1 METLRTFFSFS
12 DPNIVSVVVGA
23 VLLTASSAIVGT
35 FTFLKKKALLGDAVA
50 HSVLPGVCAAFLWSG
65 TKDPLVMITGAFLSG
80 WLAVV
85 LMDKI
90 VAGTKIKEDTA
101 IALVLSVFFG
111 FGILLL
117 TYIQHSGNAAQT
129 GLESFLFGKAAAL
142 VGTDLLIFAV
152 VALILMLTVGLF
164 FKELRLIAFD
174 EPYASA
180 IGLPVKRLNLL
191 LTSLTVMAVVTGI
204 QAVGVVLMSAML
216 ITPAAAARYWT
227 DRVHKMVWIAA
238 FFGAFSGFSGAFVS
252 YVAPAMPTGPW
263 IVVVVSVLAIAS
275 FFFAPGR
282 GIMARQAQQRVL
294 QRSILSEN
302 VLKAL
307 YHMGEAGSD
316 FLNPRSL
323 AEFKNRRSFPE
334 GSLLKALRRLKYA
347 GLVRPVGQKWQLTEA
362 GLVKGRDIVKK
373 HRLWELYLLKHLQI
387 DADHVHDD
395 AETIEHILT
404 PELEAELM
412 RLMDY
417 PDRDPHEA
425 EIPYGDPK
433 N

>member
-23 VLLTASSAIVGT
+23 VLLTASSAVVGT
-35 FTFLKKKALLGDAVA
+35 FTFLKKKALIGDAIA
-50 HSVLPGVCAAFLWSG
+50 HSVLPGICAAFLWSG
-65 TKDPLVMITGAFLSG
+65 TKEPFVMISGAFLSG

-85 LMDKI
+85 LMDSI
-90 VAGTKIKEDTA
+90 ITETKIKEDTA

-142 VGTDLLIFAV
+142 VGRDLLIFAV
-152 VALILMLTVGLF
+152 VAVILLLTVGLF

-174 EPYASA
+174 EPYAAA
-180 IGLPVKRLNLL
+180 IGLPVKKLNLL
-191 LTSLTVMAVVTGI
+191 LTSLTVLAVVTGI

-238 FFGAFSGFSGAFVS
+238 LFGAFSGLSGAFVS
-252 YVAPAMPTGPW
+252 YAAPAMPTGPW
-263 IVVVVSVLAIAS
+263 IVVVVSVLAILS

-282 GIMARQAQQRVL
+282 GILFRHFQQRAL
-294 QRSILSEN
+294 QKSILSEN
-302 VLKAL
+302 VLKTL
-307 YHMGEAGSD
+307 YHLGEGGND
-316 FLNPRSL
+316 FFNSRSL
-323 AEFKNRRSFPE
+323 KEFEGRRSFPE
-334 GSLLKALRRLKYA
+334 GSLLKALRRLRYA
-347 GLVRPVGQKWQLTEA
+347 GLVNSAGQRWQLTEA
-362 GLVKGRDIVKK
+362 GLAKARSIVKR
-373 HRLWELYLLKHLQI
+373 HRLWELYLMKHMQI

-404 PELEAELM
+404 PELEAELL
-412 RLMDY
+412 RLLDY
-417 PDRDPHEA
+417 PERDPHES
-425 EIPYGDPK
+425 EIPYGDAK
-433 N
+433 K